1 MRYVV
6 RYLLET
12 VAGIEGL
19 VFSDDAQEANG
30 HNGPVLWYHHQ
41 PPALPD
47 AMWVYPKNLLFETG
61 VFSQE
66 PGFGYHNRM
75 PILFATP
82 LLGHLPFD
90 PFCAAFYMI
99 TRYEEYLPSI
109 RDAHNRFDPRYSLAA
124 QHGFLQTAV
133 VNRWALFLKERLS
146 ETFHNLKWIEKK
158 YSFVSTID
166 VDNAYAFKS
175 KGRMRQIGAYAR
187 ALLRLDVNDLSL
199 RNRVFLGLSPD
210 PYDTYAYM
218 EAMHERYGL
227 RPKFFFLFASY
238 GPYDKNLP
246 THNPDFQ
253 KLILSIADSADVGIH
268 PSYQSNRH
276 PELLEDEV
284 RELGKVI
291 HRDVTSSRQHFLRL
305 EFPATYKHL
314 IDLDILEDH
323 TMGFASDTGFRAGTC
338 TPFPFYDLDL
348 EMETKLM
355 VVPFQ
360 AMDATLLYYL
370 KLTPD
375 EAILR
380 CKQLV
385 DEVRAVNGTF
395 VSLWHNETLGNYL
408 QWDGWRRVWEELLE
422 YGHGSTPQP
431 N

>member
-1 MRYVV
+1 MHH
-6 RYLLET
+6 LLKT
-12 VAGIEGL
+12 VAGLESFAFTDR
-19 VFSDDAQEANG
+19 VDEARG
-30 HNGPVLWYHHQ
+30 HSGPLIWYHHHE
-41 PPALPD
+41 PPPGAC
-47 AMWVYPKNLLFETG
+47 WIYPKNILFETG

-66 PGFGYHNRM
+66 TGFGYHNGI

-82 LLGHLPFD
+82 YLGHLPFD

-99 TRYEEYLPSI
+99 SRYEEYLPSI

-133 VNRWALFLKERLS
+133 VNRWANFLKDALS
-146 ETFHNLKWIEKK
+146 EKFHQLKWIKRSF
-158 YSFVSTID
+158 SFVSTID

-175 KGRMRQIGAYAR
+175 KGRMRQIGAYVR
-187 ALLRLDVNDLSL
+187 ALFRFDVNDVSL

-210 PYDTYAYM
+210 PYDTYAFM
-218 EAMHERYGL
+218 EEMHERYGL

-246 THNPDFQ
+246 THNPDFRR
-253 KLILSIADSADVGIH
+253 LIRSIADSADVGIH

-291 HRDVTSSRQHFLRL
+291 HRDVNLSRQHFLRL
-305 EFPATYKHL
+305 EFPATYKRL
-314 IDLDILEDH
+314 IDLDIQEDY

-348 EMETKLM
+348 EVETRLM

-360 AMDATLLYYL
+360 VMDATLLYYL
-370 KLTPD
+370 KLSPD
-375 EAILR
+375 QAIER
-380 CKQLV
+380 CKHLV

-408 QWDGWRRVWEELLE
+408 QWDGWRRVWEELLA
-422 YGHGSTPQP
+422 YAHRGAQTP